1 MWRVSRPSRR
11 PPEASYRKSTDYAV
25 WQIKVTPQEAIGQ
38 SSTMVPFAW
47 TV

>member
-11 PPEASYRKSTDYAV
+11 PREASSRKTTDYAV
-25 WQIKVTPQEAIGQ
+25 WQIKVTPQEAIGR
-38 SSTMVPFAW
+38 SSTIGSFVW